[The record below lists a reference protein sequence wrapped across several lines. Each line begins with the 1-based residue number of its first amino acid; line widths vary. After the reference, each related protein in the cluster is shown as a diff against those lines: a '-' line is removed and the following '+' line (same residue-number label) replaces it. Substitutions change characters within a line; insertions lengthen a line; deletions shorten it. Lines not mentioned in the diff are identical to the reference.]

1 MSTSDAQA
9 PQVRGFVPP
18 RSDQERMVMRRAE
31 DLCASAEKHWSARY
45 TGFLSDREQDLCAAA
60 LNRVGCDWYRF
71 DGGYDGAERKL
82 LCLAPFGIECE
93 PPIRFVKV
101 AYSHLCAQ
109 PPAHRD
115 CLGAILGLAV
125 ERSCIG
131 DLIPSPDEHCI
142 YVAVLQEMAGVLCR
156 ELRQAGRVSV
166 RTTLCEEGKAVLPMR
181 PPPKLQTASVASLRL
196 DAVLAAFLNCSR
208 SQAEEYVRTGHVEI
222 NHIPQEKAGTPV
234 YEQDLFTVRGKGR
247 FRLEKLGGK
256 SRKDRQW
263 IEYYQY

>member
-31 DLCASAEKHWSARY
+31 DLCASAEKRWSARY

-60 LNRVGCDWYRF
+60 LNRVDCDWYRF

-93 PPIRFVKV
+93 SPIRFVKV

>member
-1 MSTSDAQA
+1 M
-9 PQVRGFVPP
+9 
-18 RSDQERMVMRRAE
+18 
-31 DLCASAEKHWSARY
+31 
-45 TGFLSDREQDLCAAA
+45 
-60 LNRVGCDWYRF
+60 
-71 DGGYDGAERKL
+71 
-82 LCLAPFGIECE
+82 
-93 PPIRFVKV
+93 
-101 AYSHLCAQ
+101 
-109 PPAHRD
+109 
-115 CLGAILGLAV
+115 
-125 ERSCIG
+125 
-131 DLIPSPDEHCI
+131 
-142 YVAVLQEMAGVLCR
+142 LQEMAGVLCR

-247 FRLEKLGGK
+247 FRLEKLGGN

>member
-31 DLCASAEKHWSARY
+31 DLCASSEKRWSARY

>member
-31 DLCASAEKHWSARY
+31 DLCASAEKRWNARY

>member
-31 DLCASAEKHWSARY
+31 DLCASSEKRWSARY

-166 RTTLCEEGKAVLPMR
+166 RTTLCEEGKAILPMR

>member
-1 MSTSDAQA
+1 MSTSDVQA

-31 DLCASAEKHWSARY
+31 DLCASAEKRWSARY

-82 LCLAPFGIECE
+82 LCLVPFGIECE
-93 PPIRFVKV
+93 PPTRFVKV

-115 CLGAILGLAV
+115 CLGAILGLAM

-156 ELRQAGRVSV
+156 ELRQAGQVSV

>member
-1 MSTSDAQA
+1 M
-9 PQVRGFVPP
+9 
-18 RSDQERMVMRRAE
+18 
-31 DLCASAEKHWSARY
+31 
-45 TGFLSDREQDLCAAA
+45 
-60 LNRVGCDWYRF
+60 
-71 DGGYDGAERKL
+71 
-82 LCLAPFGIECE
+82 
-93 PPIRFVKV
+93 

>member
-1 MSTSDAQA
+1 
-9 PQVRGFVPP
+9 
-18 RSDQERMVMRRAE
+18 MRRAE
-31 DLCASAEKHWSARY
+31 DLCASAEKRWSARY

-156 ELRQAGRVSV
+156 ELRQAGRVFGAHHLV
-166 RTTLCEEGKAVLPMR
+166 RRREGRSSDAAAAEAADGECGLTALGCRSGGVFE
-181 PPPKLQTASVASLRL
+181 LQ
-196 DAVLAAFLNCSR
+196 
-208 SQAEEYVRTGHVEI
+208 
-222 NHIPQEKAGTPV
+222 PQSSGGICTNWPCGNQPHSPREGRYAG
-234 YEQDLFTVRGKGR
+234 
-247 FRLEKLGGK
+247 
-256 SRKDRQW
+256 
-263 IEYYQY
+263 I

>member
-1 MSTSDAQA
+1 
-9 PQVRGFVPP
+9 
-18 RSDQERMVMRRAE
+18 MRRAE
-31 DLCASAEKHWSARY
+31 DLCASAEKRWSARY

-142 YVAVLQEMAGVLCR
+142 YVAVLQEMAGVLAGNFG
-156 ELRQAGRVSV
+156 RQAGFR
-166 RTTLCEEGKAVLPMR
+166 CA
-181 PPPKLQTASVASLRL
+181 PPCAK
-196 DAVLAAFLNCSR
+196 
-208 SQAEEYVRTGHVEI
+208 
-222 NHIPQEKAGTPV
+222 
-234 YEQDLFTVRGKGR
+234 KGR
-247 FRLEKLGGK
+247 PFFRCGRRR
-256 SRKDRQW
+256 SCRRRVW
-263 IEYYQY
+263 PHCAWMPFWRRF

>member
-31 DLCASAEKHWSARY
+31 DLCASSEKRWSARY

-131 DLIPSPDEHCI
+131 DLIPSPDEHCV

-196 DAVLAAFLNCSR
+196 DAVLAALLNCSR